1 MADQISERAMFK
13 NFCRLSKLI
22 QQAKTGLDWEEV
34 EALRADIMSRLM
46 LEFLDGLAPEE
57 RDAVLV
63 PVPTPEEHAVH

>member
-1 MADQISERAMFK
+1 MASKISERATFK

-22 QQAKTGLDWEEV
+22 NEAETDLDWEEV
-34 EALRADIMSRLM
+34 EALRANIISRLM

-57 RDAVLV
+57 RDAVLA

>member
-1 MADQISERAMFK
+1 MFK

-22 QQAKTGLDWEEV
+22 NEAETDLDWEEV

-46 LEFLDGLAPEE
+46 LEFLEGLAPEE
-57 RDAVLV
+57 RDTVLV